1 MGFNENLNPLS
12 NVELKKLAK
21 KLEIKNF
28 RGIFMRDTLPKKVKK
43 EECGIINL
51 DLSMNIGTHW
61 VCYLKNKNRCFYFDS
76 FGLDPPIE
84 LQKYLNSEIEL
95 STFQIQ
101 KFDTHNCG
109 HYCLLVL
116 KLLEKYDF
124 VDIILDLFS

>member
-51 DLSMNIGTHW
+51 DLSINIGTHW
-61 VCYLKNKNRCFYFDS
+61 VCYFKNKIDVFILIH
-76 FGLDPPIE
+76 LD
-84 LQKYLNSEIEL
+84 
-95 STFQIQ
+95 
-101 KFDTHNCG
+101 
-109 HYCLLVL
+109 
-116 KLLEKYDF
+116 
-124 VDIILDLFS
+124 